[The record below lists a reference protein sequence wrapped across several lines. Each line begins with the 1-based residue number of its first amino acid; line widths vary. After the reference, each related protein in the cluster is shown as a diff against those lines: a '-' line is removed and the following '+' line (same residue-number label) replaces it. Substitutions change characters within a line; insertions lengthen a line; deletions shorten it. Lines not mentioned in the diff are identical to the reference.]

1 MNRLTKYIS
10 KKNIILLFIA
20 LIIVVFSILPQKEKA
35 YIKHYEDNNA
45 FENPIETE
53 TTIED
58 KFCAKTNSDGIAIVI
73 GTYMKVLEKGKLFVT
88 ILDNQT
94 NENVFSDEIPFSNIS
109 DGGCLDF
116 KCKILKEH
124 TYTVKI
130 NVYDIDCNN
139 MIVFSKAKSEKNET
153 YIVNNEVQSGNL
165 NISYISSNKYY
176 GNIWMLVLAIA
187 VIYYIIIDN
196 RGVKYE

>member
-1 MNRLTKYIS
+1 M
-10 KKNIILLFIA
+10 
-20 LIIVVFSILPQKEKA
+20 
-35 YIKHYEDNNA
+35 H
-45 FENPIETE
+45 
-53 TTIED
+53 
-58 KFCAKTNSDGIAIVI
+58 
-73 GTYMKVLEKGKLFVT
+73 
-88 ILDNQT
+88 
-94 NENVFSDEIPFSNIS
+94 
-109 DGGCLDF
+109 DF

-130 NVYDIDCNN
+130 NVYDIDCDN